1 MRQFHFVGLI
11 LLVGLALAVHGCAG
25 VGGPEPAVSPEQQRA
40 YDAAVAMLASD
51 PEATEMALE
60 NFLRDHGHSALADD
74 AAEKLAQLALQRS
87 DVERAVF
94 WFNWVLRHYDRG
106 GRADAVR
113 LNLARLELERGH
125 RDAADRALR
134 GLRYRRLSN
143 EQKRVAYRLR
153 VDLAES
159 SVEKLRW
166 LEQAR
171 TLIASTSRDERSL
184 LPVDAEID
192 ALLAG
197 MSREQLERAL
207 DQLDRRIPAGR
218 ASLYAAA
225 ADMNAGD
232 WERAT
237 EELAAIEDFE
247 LTPADRELLA
257 RLTQRLQ
264 FHERAPGL
272 DVPLPSF
279 AEVARKPPLA
289 TRGATGTIGVVLPLS
304 GTYARFG
311 QESLRG
317 VLLAAR
323 IFEPQQLEWGEDAV
337 RADELGRLPPVDAGY
352 DSFGQEQPS
361 DIASAPLAQIGE
373 LRIAV
378 RDSAGDPERA
388 ARAVRELARDENA
401 VAIIGPLLFRESE
414 AAARVADEEGIPLL
428 CLTSRE
434 EVSRDRPYVLRLRTT
449 PEDELGFLV
458 AYASEQLGAERF
470 AVLYPD
476 DNYGRGMRDRFWQAV
491 GVRGG
496 YVVAAA
502 AYDPTAT
509 DFAEPIRRMI
519 GYQLLNAVE
528 RKALAERDRFLR
540 RGRRL
545 PPESA
550 ALVPELAARITGP
563 DGEPLPPIVDFDAL
577 FIPDSHDKIVLIA
590 PQLAFHEL
598 TGVQLLGSDGWNHPE
613 LLEIAREHVS
623 GAVISALF
631 DVNSPFPFVA
641 RFVDDYISTFGVSPN
656 VYSAHGFDAVN
667 LVLVQLAAGVEG
679 SSQLLDAVLETRGY
693 PGVSGVMTLLPD
705 GNARKRPFLLEVRGR
720 GIAPLD

>member
-1 MRQFHFVGLI
+1 MRVAHLGLI
-11 LLVGLALAVHGCAG
+11 LLVGLALAVQGCAG
-25 VGGPEPAVSPEQQRA
+25 VGGPEPAVTPEEQRA
-40 YDAAVAMLASD
+40 YDGAVATIASE

-94 WFNWVLRHYDRG
+94 WFNWVLRHYGRG

-113 LNLARLELERGH
+113 LNLSRLELERGR

-153 VDLAES
+153 VDLAEG

-166 LEQAR
+166 LEQVRAL
-171 TLIASTSRDERSL
+171 TVKTSRDERSL

-197 MSREQLERAL
+197 MSRKQLERAM
-207 DQLDRRIPAGR
+207 DQLGGRIPAGR

-225 ADMNAGD
+225 ADMDVGD
-232 WERAT
+232 WERAA
-237 EELAAIEDFE
+237 EDLAAIEDFE
-247 LTPADRELLA
+247 LTPADRELLE
-257 RLTQRLQ
+257 RLTQRHQ

-272 DVPLPSF
+272 EVPLPSF
-279 AEVARKPPLA
+279 AEVARKPPPV
-289 TRGATGTIGVVLPLS
+289 TQGAVGTIGVVLPLS

-311 QESLRG
+311 EESLRG

-337 RADELGRLPPVDAGY
+337 QADELGRLPPVDAGY
-352 DSFGQEQPS
+352 GSFGQEEPP
-361 DIASAPLAQIGE
+361 DIASAPLEQVGE

-414 AAARVADEEGIPLL
+414 AAARVAEEEEIPLL

-476 DNYGRGMRDRFWQAV
+476 DNYGRGMRNRFWQAV
-491 GVRGG
+491 EERGG

-502 AYDPTAT
+502 GYDPVAT

-519 GYQLLNAVE
+519 GYQLLTADE
-528 RKALAERDRFLR
+528 QKALAERDLFLR

-545 PPESA
+545 PRASA
-550 ALVPELAARITGP
+550 VLVPELAARISGP

-598 TGVQLLGSDGWNHPE
+598 TGVQLLGSDGWNHPD

-631 DVNSPFPFVA
+631 DANSPVSFVA
-641 RFVDDYISTFGVSPN
+641 RFVDDYIATFGVSPN

-679 SSQLLDAVLETRGY
+679 SSELRDAVLQTRGY
-693 PGVSGVMTLLPD
+693 PGVSGVTTLLPD
-705 GNARKRPFLLEVRGR
+705 GNARKRPFLLEVRRR

>member
-1 MRQFHFVGLI
+1 MRQAHLI
-11 LLVGLALAVHGCAG
+11 LILLLVGLALAVQGCAG
-25 VGGPEPAVSPEQQRA
+25 VGGPEPAVSPEEQRA
-40 YDAAVAMLASD
+40 YDAAVATLASD

-94 WFNWVLRHYDRG
+94 WFNWVLRHYGRG

-113 LNLARLELERGH
+113 LNLARLELERGR
-125 RDAADRALR
+125 RDAADQALR

-159 SVEKLRW
+159 GVEKLRW
-166 LEQAR
+166 LEQIRALTAR
-171 TLIASTSRDERSL
+171 TSRDERSL

-192 ALLAG
+192 ELLAG
-197 MSREQLERAL
+197 MSRKQLERAM
-207 DQLDRRIPAGR
+207 DQLGGRIPAGR
-218 ASLYAAA
+218 ASLYTAA
-225 ADMNAGD
+225 ADMNMGD
-232 WERAT
+232 WERAA
-237 EELAAIEDFE
+237 EELAAVEDFE
-247 LTPADRELLA
+247 LTPADRELLG
-257 RLTQRLQ
+257 RLTQRLR

-279 AEVARKPPLA
+279 AEVALKPPPV
-289 TRGATGTIGVVLPLS
+289 TQGAVGTIGVVLPLS

-311 QESLRG
+311 EDSLRG
-317 VLLAAR
+317 VLLAAGV
-323 IFEPQQLEWGEDAV
+323 FEPQQLEWGAGEV
-337 RADELGRLPPVDAGY
+337 KADDLGRLPPVDAGY
-352 DSFGQEQPS
+352 PSFDQEESP
-361 DIASAPLAQIGE
+361 DIVSAPLEEIGE

-388 ARAVRELARDENA
+388 AQAVRELARDENA

-414 AAARVADEEGIPLL
+414 AAARVAEEEEIPLL

-434 EVSRDRPYVLRLRTT
+434 EVSRDRPHVLRLRTT

-458 AYASEQLGAERF
+458 AYASQQLGAERF

-476 DNYGRGMRDRFWQAV
+476 DNFGRGMRSRFWQV
-491 GVRGG
+491 VEERGG

-502 AYDPTAT
+502 AYDPAAT

-519 GYQLLNAVE
+519 GYQLLTRDE
-528 RKALAERDRFLR
+528 RKALAERDQFLR

-550 ALVPELAARITGP
+550 ALVPELAARIRGP

-598 TGVQLLGSDGWNHPE
+598 TGVRLLGSDGWNHPD
-613 LLEIAREHVS
+613 LLELTREHVS

-631 DVNSPFPFVA
+631 DVNSPVPFVA
-641 RFVDDYISTFGVSPN
+641 RFVDDYIATFGVSPN
-656 VYSAHGFDAVN
+656 VYSAHGFDAIN
-667 LVLVQLAAGVEG
+667 LVLVQLAAGVEAG
-679 SSQLLDAVLETRGY
+679 SELLDAVLQTRGY
-693 PGVSGVMTLLPD
+693 PGVSGVTTILPD
-705 GNARKRPFLLEVRGR
+705 GNARKRPFLLEVRG
-720 GIAPLD
+720 GSIAPLD

>member
-1 MRQFHFVGLI
+1 
-11 LLVGLALAVHGCAG
+11 
-25 VGGPEPAVSPEQQRA
+25 
-40 YDAAVAMLASD
+40 
-51 PEATEMALE
+51 
-60 NFLRDHGHSALADD
+60 
-74 AAEKLAQLALQRS
+74 
-87 DVERAVF
+87 
-94 WFNWVLRHYDRG
+94 VLRHYGRG

-113 LNLARLELERGH
+113 LNLSRLELERGH

-143 EQKRVAYRLR
+143 EQKRAAYRLR
-153 VDLAES
+153 VDLADD

-166 LEQAR
+166 LERVRAL
-171 TLIASTSRDERSL
+171 TAETPGDERSL
-184 LPVDAEID
+184 MSVDAEID

-197 MSREQLERAL
+197 MSRKQLGRALEQLGRH
-207 DQLDRRIPAGR
+207 IPAGR
-218 ASLYAAA
+218 AGLYAAA
-225 ADMNAGD
+225 ADMDGGD
-232 WERAT
+232 WERAA
-237 EELAAIEDFE
+237 EDLAAVEDLE
-247 LTPADRELLA
+247 LTPADRELLEQLA
-257 RLTQRLQ
+257 QRLRL
-264 FHERAPGL
+264 HEMSPGL
-272 DVPLPSF
+272 EVPLPSF
-279 AEVARKPPLA
+279 AEVALKRTPV
-289 TRGATGTIGVVLPLS
+289 TEGAVGTIGVVLPLS

-311 QESLRG
+311 EESLRG

-323 IFEPQQLEWGEDAV
+323 IFEPQPLEWSEDAV
-337 RADELGRLPPVDAGY
+337 EADELGRLPRVDAGY
-352 DSFGQEQPS
+352 DSFDEAEPR
-361 DIASAPLAQIGE
+361 DIASAPLQQIGE

-414 AAARVADEEGIPLL
+414 AAARVAEEEEIPLL

-458 AYASEQLGAERF
+458 AYASERLGAERF

-476 DNYGRGMRDRFWQAV
+476 DNYGRGMRNRFWQAV
-491 GVRGG
+491 EERGG
-496 YVVAAA
+496 YVIAAS
-502 AYDPTAT
+502 AYDPVAT

-519 GYQLLNAVE
+519 GYQLLTADE
-528 RKALAERDRFLR
+528 RKALAERELFLR

-550 ALVPELAARITGP
+550 TLVPELAARITGP
-563 DGEPLPPIVDFDAL
+563 EGEPLPPIVDFDAL

-598 TGVQLLGSDGWNHPE
+598 TGVQLLGSDGWNHPD

-631 DVNSPFPFVA
+631 DANSLFPFVA
-641 RFVDDYISTFGVSPN
+641 RFVDDYIATFGVSPN

-667 LVLVQLAAGVEG
+667 LVLVQLAAGVRARSELRDG
-679 SSQLLDAVLETRGY
+679 VLQTRGY
-693 PGVSGVMTLLPD
+693 PGVSGVTTFLPD

-720 GIAPLD
+720 RIAPLD